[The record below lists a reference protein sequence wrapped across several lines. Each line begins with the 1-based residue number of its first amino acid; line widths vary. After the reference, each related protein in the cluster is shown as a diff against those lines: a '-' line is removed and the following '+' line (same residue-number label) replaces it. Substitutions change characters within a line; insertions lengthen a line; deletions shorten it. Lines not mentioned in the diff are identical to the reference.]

1 MLSGMKSADQ
11 AIMIAAALLLA
22 SFVLGNFVDI
32 YALPAE
38 QADLM
43 EWISWI
49 LGVGGIVLFISGI
62 ATHKKHR

>member
-1 MLSGMKSADQ
+1 
-11 AIMIAAALLLA
+11 MIAAALLLA